1 MGRPRMSETK
11 DRRRQRNAEAGAV
24 GKLGRD
30 RQSAM
35 VKALQ
40 NIERASDTSAE
51 ISRDTFPSGMVAGH
65 TPERTTVY
73 PTKGQ
78 RWVDPEV
85 CRPWRWADRP
95 ASEAPHVDE
104 LAQSLDRDGQVA
116 PAIVRPVR
124 DPEQPTIRYEI
135 IAGYVRW
142 KAALQARRQLLVDIR
157 PVLSDREAFSIMV
170 VENDL
175 RRGLSDYT
183 RAKRYQRAL
192 DKNLFASKG
201 ELADAVGIGNAQLS
215 KYLGFA
221 KLPNPVVA
229 VCRDITALPLT
240 TGYILASLCGKG
252 FQEQVIALLPRIE
265 AGDIA
270 GRQLEELAV
279 DPSQLERFLP
289 TAPVSEAAEAT
300 PSGKPESR
308 SFVSSSGNPLFTV
321 NISQRRAFIS
331 FVGPFRTLLQDE
343 EFLNRLKAMI
353 EAEDHP
359 TG

>member
-1 MGRPRMSETK
+1 MNETK

-40 NIERASDTSAE
+40 NIERASDVSAE
-51 ISRDTFPSGMVAGH
+51 VSRDTVPVGMVTGN
-65 TPERTTVY
+65 TPERLTVY

-95 ASEAPHVDE
+95 DSEAPHVDE

-116 PAIVRPVR
+116 PAVVRPVR
-124 DPEQPTIRYEI
+124 DPEQPAIRYEI

-142 KAALQARRQLLVDIR
+142 KAALQSQRQLLVDIR
-157 PVLSDREAFSIMV
+157 PDLNDREAFSIMV

-183 RAKRYQRAL
+183 RAKRYQHAL
-192 DKNLFASKG
+192 DDGLFASKG
-201 ELADAVGIGNAQLS
+201 ELADAMGIGNAQLS

-221 KLPNPVVA
+221 KLPSVVA
-229 VCRDITALPLT
+229 AACRDIAALPLT
-240 TGYILASLCGKG
+240 TGYILAGLCGKG
-252 FQEQVIALLPRIE
+252 FQEQVVALMPRIE

-279 DPSQLERFLP
+279 DPSQLERLLP
-289 TAPVSEAAEAT
+289 CAPAAEVT
-300 PSGKPESR
+300 GTSPGSKPEPR
-308 SFVSSSGNPLFTV
+308 SFVSSSGKLLFSV
-321 NISQRRAFIS
+321 NISQRRAFVS
-331 FVGPFRTLLQDE
+331 FVGPFRSLLQNE
-343 EFLNRLKAMI
+343 EFLDRLKAMI
-353 EAEDHP
+353 EAEYRQTD
-359 TG
+359 

>member
-1 MGRPRMSETK
+1 MSETK

-40 NIERASDTSAE
+40 NIERAGDISAE
-51 ISRDTFPSGMVAGH
+51 VSGDTVPVGTVAG
-65 TPERTTVY
+65 TPERPTVY

-85 CRPWRWADRP
+85 CWPWRWADRP
-95 ASEAPHVDE
+95 DSEALHVDE

-124 DPEQPTIRYEI
+124 DSEQPAIRYEI

-157 PVLSDREAFSIMV
+157 PDLSDREAFSIMV
-170 VENDL
+170 VENEL

-192 DKNLFASKG
+192 DEGLFASKG
-201 ELADAVGIGNAQLS
+201 ELAEAMGLSNAQLS

-221 KLPNPVVA
+221 KLPNTVVA
-229 VCRDITALPLT
+229 ACQNMTALPLT
-240 TGYILASLCGKG
+240 TGYLLAGLCGKG
-252 FQEQVIALLPRIE
+252 FQEQVLELLPRIE
-265 AGDIA
+265 SGDIA

-279 DPSQLERFLP
+279 DPSQLERFFSRV
-289 TAPVSEAAEAT
+289 PVAEAT
-300 PSGKPESR
+300 EVSLSGRSEPR
-308 SFVSSSGNPLFTV
+308 SFVSSLGKPLFTV
-321 NISQRRAFIS
+321 NISQRRALVS
-331 FVGPFRTLLQDE
+331 FVGPFRLLLQNE
-343 EFLNRLKAMI
+343 QFLDRLKAMV
-353 EAEDHP
+353 EAEDYQP
-359 TG
+359 D

>member
-1 MGRPRMSETK
+1 MSETK
-11 DRRRQRNAEAGAV
+11 DQRRQRNAEAGAV

-40 NIERASDTSAE
+40 NIERASDISAE
-51 ISRDTFPSGMVAGH
+51 VSRDTIPVGMVTGN
-65 TPERTTVY
+65 TPERLTVY

-85 CRPWRWADRP
+85 CRPWPWADRP
-95 ASEAPHVDE
+95 DSEAPHVDE

-116 PAIVRPVR
+116 PAVVRPVR

-142 KAALQARRQLLVDIR
+142 KAALQVGRQLLVDIR
-157 PVLSDREAFSIMV
+157 PDLSDREAFSIMV

-183 RAKRYQRAL
+183 RAKRYQHAL
-192 DKNLFASKG
+192 DKSLFASKG
-201 ELADAVGIGNAQLS
+201 ELADAMGIGNAQLS

-221 KLPNPVVA
+221 KLPNAVVA
-229 VCRDITALPLT
+229 ACRDITAFPLT

-289 TAPVSEAAEAT
+289 RAPVAGAT
-300 PSGKPESR
+300 ETSLSGKPEPR
-308 SFVSSSGNPLFTV
+308 TFVSSSGKPLFTV
-321 NISQRRAFIS
+321 NISQRRAFVS
-331 FVGPFRTLLQDE
+331 FVGPFRSLLQDE
-343 EFLNRLKAMI
+343 EFLDRLKAMI
-353 EAEDHP
+353 EAEYQSTD
-359 TG
+359 

>member
-1 MGRPRMSETK
+1 MSETK
-11 DRRRQRNAEAGAV
+11 DQRRQRNAEAGAV

-40 NIERASDTSAE
+40 NIERASDSSAE
-51 ISRDTFPSGMVAGH
+51 VSRDTVPVGMVTGN
-65 TPERTTVY
+65 TPERLTVY

-95 ASEAPHVDE
+95 DSEAPHVDE

-116 PAIVRPVR
+116 PAVVRPVR
-124 DPEQPTIRYEI
+124 DPEQPAIRYEI

-142 KAALQARRQLLVDIR
+142 RAALQVRRQLLVDIR
-157 PVLSDREAFSIMV
+157 PDLNDREAFSIMV

-183 RAKRYQRAL
+183 RAKRYQHAL
-192 DKNLFASKG
+192 DKSLFASKG
-201 ELADAVGIGNAQLS
+201 ELADAMGIGNAQLS

-221 KLPNPVVA
+221 KLPNAVVA
-229 VCRDITALPLT
+229 ACRDITALPLT

-289 TAPVSEAAEAT
+289 RAPVAEAT
-300 PSGKPESR
+300 ETSPSGKPEPR
-308 SFVSSSGNPLFTV
+308 TFVSSSGKPLFTV
-321 NISQRRAFIS
+321 NISQRRAFVS
-331 FVGPFRTLLQDE
+331 FVGPFRSLLQDE
-343 EFLNRLKAMI
+343 EFLDRLKAMI
-353 EAEDHP
+353 EAEYHP
-359 TG
+359 TD

>member
-1 MGRPRMSETK
+1 MGKLVGIGNPPWSRRSKISNAQAIPVPKSPGIPFQAVWLPATRLSVRPYT
-11 DRRRQRNAEAGAV
+11 RRRDNV
-24 GKLGRD
+24 GSIQKFVGL
-30 RQSAM
+30 
-35 VKALQ
+35 
-40 NIERASDTSAE
+40 
-51 ISRDTFPSGMVAGH
+51 
-65 TPERTTVY
+65 
-73 PTKGQ
+73 
-78 RWVDPEV
+78 
-85 CRPWRWADRP
+85 WRWADRP

-175 RRGLSDYT
+175 RRDYRTTPARNDISALLTRTCLHRRVNWLTRWVLVMHNCPSTWGLPSYPILWW
-183 RAKRYQRAL
+183 R
-192 DKNLFASKG
+192 F
-201 ELADAVGIGNAQLS
+201 VGIL
-215 KYLGFA
+215 
-221 KLPNPVVA
+221 LPS
-229 VCRDITALPLT
+229 LT

-279 DPSQLERFLP
+279 DPSQLGRFLP
-289 TAPVSEAAEAT
+289 TAPVSQEAAEAT

-331 FVGPFRTLLQDE
+331 FVGPFRTLLKTKN
-343 EFLNRLKAMI
+343 FLT
-353 EAEDHP
+353 D
-359 TG
+359 

>member
-1 MGRPRMSETK
+1 MSDTK

-40 NIERASDTSAE
+40 NIERAGDISAEVSSDTVPA
-51 ISRDTFPSGMVAGH
+51 GMATGN
-65 TPERTTVY
+65 TPDRSIVY

-78 RWVDPEV
+78 RWVDPEI

-95 ASEAPHVDE
+95 DSEAPHVDE

-116 PAIVRPVR
+116 PAVARPVR
-124 DPEQPTIRYEI
+124 DPEHPAIRYEI

-142 KAALQARRQLLVDIR
+142 KAALQVRRQLLVDIR
-157 PVLSDREAFSIMV
+157 PDLSDREAFSIMV
-170 VENDL
+170 VENEL
-175 RRGLSDYT
+175 RRELSDYT

-192 DKNLFASKG
+192 DEGLFASKG
-201 ELADAVGIGNAQLS
+201 ELAEAMGLSNAQLS

-221 KLPNPVVA
+221 KLPSVVVGA
-229 VCRDITALPLT
+229 CRNITALPLT
-240 TGYILASLCGKG
+240 TGYILAGLCGKG
-252 FQEQVIALLPRIE
+252 FQEQIVALLPRIE

-270 GRQLEELAV
+270 GRQLEEFAV
-279 DPSQLERFLP
+279 DPSQIERFLP
-289 TAPVSEAAEAT
+289 RAPVVKAT
-300 PSGKPESR
+300 EISPSGRLEPR
-308 SFVSSSGNPLFTV
+308 SFVSSSGKPLFTV
-321 NISQRRAFIS
+321 NISQRRALVS
-331 FVGPFRTLLQDE
+331 FVGPFRLLLQNE
-343 EFLNRLKAMI
+343 QFLDRLKAMV
-353 EAEDHP
+353 EAELHQ